1 MLFQKML
8 KVAFYSFDLYCKAM
22 VEDTFVSYQLDQLI
36 EASSA
41 STILDIINTSG
52 TKTFTQE
59 AVVEASEVTC

>member
-1 MLFQKML
+1 M
-8 KVAFYSFDLYCKAM
+8 YCCGLYCKAV

>member
-1 MLFQKML
+1 MYLAL
-8 KVAFYSFDLYCKAM
+8 YCCDLYCKAM
-22 VEDTFVSYQLDQLI
+22 VEDTIVSYQLDQLI

-41 STILDIINTSG
+41 STVLDIINASG

>member
-1 MLFQKML
+1 MYLAL
-8 KVAFYSFDLYCKAM
+8 YCYDLYCKAM

-41 STILDIINTSG
+41 STVLDIINASG